1 MRILAALFIDTIDLR
16 PVEGP
21 STRIDLGGI
30 KFSQVPEG
38 GYPATLEPHLVVL
51 VHNPPDAAADG
62 VLEVTYWRGSG
73 EDAEQ
78 IARNV
83 QPLQV
88 EPGKFNY
95 RLVRAELT
103 FDEPGT
109 VEARCSVDRAEPVIV
124 PLTLLPVP
132 T

>member
-16 PVEGP
+16 QVEGP

-30 KFSQVPEG
+30 KFSQVAPDG
-38 GYPATLEPHLVVL
+38 FPATLEPHLVVL
-51 VHNPPDAAADG
+51 VHNPVDGEPDG
-62 VLEVTYWRGSG
+62 VLEVTYWR
-73 EDAEQ
+73 DDEQ
-78 IARNV
+78 VARNV

-109 VEARCSVDRAEPVIV
+109 IEARCRIGHSEPTVV
-124 PLTLLPVP
+124 PLTILP

>member
-1 MRILAALFIDTIDLR
+1 MRIIAALFIETIDLR
-16 PVEGP
+16 QVEGP

-30 KFSQVPEG
+30 KFSQVVPDG
-38 GYPATLEPHLVVL
+38 FPTTLEPHLVVL
-51 VHNPPDAAADG
+51 VHNPPGNQPDG
-62 VLEVTYWRGSG
+62 VLEVTYWR
-73 EDAEQ
+73 DDEQ
-78 IARNV
+78 VARNV

-103 FDEPGT
+103 FDGPAT
-109 VEARCSVDRAEPVIV
+109 VEARCRIGQGEPTVV
-124 PLTLLPVP
+124 PLTVLP